1 MTALR
6 QNLMTVEQFY
16 AWAHNRPERWELLDG
31 EAVPMSPGR
40 VIHGQ
45 TKYRVASALDGA
57 IAKAGLPCHMLLD
70 GVAVEI
76 DVRNSY
82 QPDVL
87 VYCGETASPD
97 ALVVRNPVIVVEVLS
112 PSNALKDLRDKLQGY
127 FRVPSI
133 QHYLIADPDK
143 RIVIHHARAQDA
155 IATRIVS
162 EGDIALEPPGLS
174 FTVLSLFG

>member
-6 QNLMTVEQFY
+6 QNRMTTDQFY
-16 AWAHNRPERWELLDG
+16 AWARNRPERWELLDG
-31 EAVPMSPGR
+31 EAVLMSPER
-40 VIHGQ
+40 VVHVQ
-45 TKYRVASALDGA
+45 TKYGVARAFDGA

-76 DVRNSY
+76 DARNSY

-87 VYCGETASPD
+87 VYCGEPAAPD
-97 ALVVRNPVIVVEVLS
+97 ALVVRNPMIVVEVLS

-133 QHYLIADPDK
+133 RHY
-143 RIVIHHARAQDA
+143 
-155 IATRIVS
+155 
-162 EGDIALEPPGLS
+162 
-174 FTVLSLFG
+174 